1 MTEQELL
8 MAKKAKADYQK
19 TYMKKWRAKNP
30 DKVRENNLRYWAR
43 RAEREAAIQ
52 KEQGEVQN
60 NG

>member
-1 MTEQELL
+1 

-43 RAEREAAIQ
+43 RAEREAAAQ
-52 KEQGEVQN
+52 KEQEEVQN
-60 NG
+60 DG